1 MKRLEYM
8 RRTRSAL
15 GRAKNATEAVMCLA
29 QVARERH
36 RLQQERRGLAKRL
49 SRIDARLGALVHTE
63 TRLAPMIQA
72 RVAASQQEAQ
82 RMAPPPPLA
91 RPAPLPAGVTEV
103 TLQY

>member
-1 MKRLEYM
+1 VKRLEYM
-8 RRTRSAL
+8 RRTRTAI

-36 RLQQERRGLAKRL
+36 RLQQERRGLAQRL

-72 RVAASQQEAQ
+72 RVASQQDAQ
-82 RMAPPPPLA
+82 RMAPPAPLA
-91 RPAPLPAGVTEV
+91 RPASLPAGVTEV

>member
-1 MKRLEYM
+1 MKRLEYA
-8 RRTRSAL
+8 RRTRTAP
-15 GRAKNATEAVMCLA
+15 GHAKNATEAVMCLA

-36 RLQQERRGLAKRL
+36 RLQQERRGLAQRL

-82 RMAPPPPLA
+82 RTAPPAPLA
-91 RPAPLPAGVTEV
+91 RSAPLPAGVTEV

>member
-1 MKRLEYM
+1 M
-8 RRTRSAL
+8 RRTRSGP
-15 GRAKNATEAVMCLA
+15 GRAKNATEAVLCLA
-29 QVARERH
+29 QVARERQ

-49 SRIDARLGALVHTE
+49 NRIDARLGALVHTE

-72 RVAASQQEAQ
+72 RVAASQQDAP
-82 RMAPPPPLA
+82 RTAPPAPPP